1 MPEQEGKKH
10 NGLEFL
16 ETKGYSEKD
25 IPLNLILYGPPGT
38 GKTYWAMLIADE
50 IIDRNNPK
58 TEEEKKNYKKFVT
71 FHQSFSYEYFVEGI
85 HAETS
90 EQGGISYEIRDGI
103 FKALC
108 DTAKNDTENKYVI
121 IIDEINRGNIS
132 AIFGELITLL
142 EAGKRGKTGEKN
154 VPAVCLPYSS
164 SEFSVPKNVY
174 IIGTMNT
181 ADRSLTGLD
190 IALRR
195 RFEFVEVQP
204 EPELLNTFEDG
215 EEIII
220 NEEDHI
226 KFGNI
231 LETINKRIEILQ
243 GRDHT
248 IGHSYFMDIRK
259 CKTEQDAAAF
269 LARVFTKNIIPL
281 LREYFFDDWEKI
293 RMVLNDAEGNFIKK
307 DSVDE
312 HLFSAEFNENI
323 NKDRIDKKYTINDD
337 LSTDSIDVYGKIV
350 DAEKKYEWPDDKIAT
365 SSSNGSSESKEK
377 KGVAETS
384 TKRIAAP
391 KNIERLENFEFKEG
405 HLYQKEVGQAY
416 IFVEYKYGEGH
427 GYAIYDESNGIK
439 IDSKPFCRK
448 LINEG
453 DIFSK
458 LDFKLKEREDLE
470 EMANNYNNYNTHSF
484 VKKIISHLDIYN
496 TGKYSYIFND

>member
-1 MPEQEGKKH
+1 MADQDGKKH

-38 GKTYWAMLIADE
+38 GKTYWAMLIADVL
-50 IIDRNNPK
+50 IDGNNPK

-85 HAETS
+85 HAET

-108 DTAKNDTENKYVI
+108 DTARNDAENKYVI

-132 AIFGELITLL
+132 AIFGELITLI
-142 EAGKRGKTGEKN
+142 EAGKRGKAGEKN

-259 CKTEQDAAAF
+259 CKTEQEAAAF

-312 HLFSAEFNENI
+312 HLFSEEFNENI

-337 LSTDSIDVYGKIV
+337 LSTESIDVYGKIV
-350 DAEKKYEWPDDKIAT
+350 DAEKKYKWPADKKAT
-365 SSSNGSSESKEK
+365 SSSNDSSESKEK
-377 KGVAETS
+377 NGRPTTPKER
-384 TKRIAAP
+384 KEAP
-391 KNIERLENFEFKEG
+391 ENIEAFEDNDEYKYKKAYV
-405 HLYQKEVGQAY
+405 YQNGEETY
-416 IFVEYKYGEGH
+416 IFVVYNRKNCNNNIRNGGR
-427 GYAIYDESNGIK
+427 YAIYNEKDGELIDMKKNCEIWVNGDDRFIDLRGNLSDQLYEIQVAMLNK
-439 IDSKPFCRK
+439 I
-448 LINEG
+448 G
-453 DIFSK
+453 W
-458 LDFKLKEREDLE
+458 
-470 EMANNYNNYNTHSF
+470 
-484 VKKIISHLDIYN
+484 KKYE
-496 TGKYSYIFND
+496 GKYSYIFND